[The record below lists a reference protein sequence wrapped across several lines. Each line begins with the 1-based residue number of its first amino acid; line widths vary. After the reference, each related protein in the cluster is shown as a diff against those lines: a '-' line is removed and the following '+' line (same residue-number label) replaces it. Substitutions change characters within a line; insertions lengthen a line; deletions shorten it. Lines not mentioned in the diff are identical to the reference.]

1 MMFKGGARAGTDT
14 DSLPLCAQQRKWL
27 CALPVVA
34 TSHPTP
40 TRLLLPARHK
50 VVLVM
55 SLNLA
60 ASRACCTCNA
70 LQRQRML
77 QFLCH
82 AHKHTILSLVH
93 SNRIIM

>member
-1 MMFKGGARAGTDT
+1 MREQTLIPCPFVRSNGSG
-14 DSLPLCAQQRKWL
+14 SVL
-27 CALPVVA
+27 LPVVA